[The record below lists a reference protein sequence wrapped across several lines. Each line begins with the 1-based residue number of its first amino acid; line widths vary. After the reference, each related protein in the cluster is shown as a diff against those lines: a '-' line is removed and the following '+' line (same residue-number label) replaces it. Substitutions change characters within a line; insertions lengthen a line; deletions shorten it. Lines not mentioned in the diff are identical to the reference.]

1 MIDKVIRIE
10 SRKLN
15 KFTFEYGN
23 DDLKEKIKSLVPI
36 KDAKEIEK
44 LQSEFKYL
52 EYHIQEPTFEQL
64 VAANDVLYDNTGK
77 LNLMRAGKVIWELC
91 CVSYDEIIEKEPKIL
106 MTICNKLSAFVLP
119 LDIEIK
125 KK

>member
-1 MIDKVIRIE
+1 MKEKVLRIE
-10 SRKLN
+10 SRKLH
-15 KFTFEYGN
+15 KFIFTLDG
-23 DDLKEKIKSLVPI
+23 
-36 KDAKEIEK
+36 KDH
-44 LQSEFKYL
+44 

-64 VAANDVLYDNTGK
+64 IAANDVLYDNTGN

-91 CVSYDEIIEKEPKIL
+91 CVSYDEIIENEPKIL
-106 MTICNKLSAFVLP
+106 MTICNKLSAFALP